1 MKATPKSPDEA
12 STPDAWAWS
21 VGSRHGELSAAAVL
35 ICVGMFFVWGS
46 TALKFG
52 SIEQPG
58 PGFFPLVLGVAL
70 SALATAIGFG
80 RLRQPRDGEMVAFG
94 HRDVLIAFAAL
105 IALPVLFER
114 LGAYATLGLFM
125 AALLVLI
132 GRVSPMLAV
141 PAAAAAM
148 VTVWAFFKV
157 LLGVRLPL
165 GIF

>member
-1 MKATPKSPDEA
+1 VTATPKSPDEA
-12 STPDAWAWS
+12 STPDGSAWS
-21 VGSRHGELSAAAVL
+21 IGSRRGELSATAAL
-35 ICVGMFFVWGS
+35 AFVGVFFVWGS

-52 SIEQPG
+52 SVEQPG

-70 SALATAIGFG
+70 CALVAAIGFE
-80 RLRQPRDGEMVAFG
+80 RLRQPSDGETIALG

-105 IALPVLFER
+105 IALPILFER

-132 GRVSPMLAV
+132 GRVSPILAV

-148 VTVWAFFKV
+148 VAVWAFFKV

>member
-1 MKATPKSPDEA
+1 MTATPKSPDEA
-12 STPDAWAWS
+12 STPDASAWS
-21 VGSRHGELSAAAVL
+21 VGSRRGELSAAAAL
-35 ICVGMFFVWGS
+35 AFVGMFFVWGS

-58 PGFFPLVLGVAL
+58 PGFFPLALGVAL
-70 SALATAIGFG
+70 STLAAAIGLD
-80 RLRQPRDGEMVAFG
+80 RLRQPPDGGTIAFG

-105 IALPVLFER
+105 VVLPILFER

-132 GRVSPMLAV
+132 GRVSPILAI
-141 PAAAAAM
+141 PTAAAAM
-148 VTVWAFFKV
+148 LATWAFFSV
-157 LLGVRLPL
+157 LLGVRLPS